1 MNKNKL
7 TQVALLAIGAT
18 FFGSFMGACVK
29 LLSDDL
35 HPIIICFYRCLM
47 GLIII
52 TPFIAKNNFQALQTD
67 NMRLQILRA
76 LINIISMICW
86 FTAIGMMHLE
96 KATAL
101 GFTTPLFTTILAVI
115 VLGEV
120 IRFHRTAALLFGFIG
135 ILIIIRPGYMP
146 FEFGTILMLIASFS
160 FSFVLIFVKKLSA
173 TDSSLTIIF
182 YHLLYMTPAFFIL
195 SLFYWQSISFNQ
207 LIIFSLMGSS
217 GLLSHWCLA
226 QAFKMSDT
234 TFVMPLQFT
243 KLIWASLIGLF
254 IFAEQPDIWTWIG
267 GVIIFISV
275 VYITYREA
283 FRKKG
288 TSKPIQVDRATIN

>member
-1 MNKNKL
+1 MKKNKFL
-7 TQVALLAIGAT
+7 TVALLAIGAT
-18 FFGSFMGACVK
+18 LFGSFMGAGVK

-52 TPFIAKNNFQALQTD
+52 TPFVARNNFKALQTD
-67 NMRLQILRA
+67 NMRLQIFRA

-86 FTAIGMMHLE
+86 FSAIGMMHFE

-101 GFTTPLFTTILAVI
+101 GFTTPLFTTVLAVLI
-115 VLGEV
+115 LGEV
-120 IRFHRTAALLFGFIG
+120 IRFHRTAALLLGFIG

-195 SLFYWQSISFNQ
+195 SFFYWENINFNQ
-207 LIIFSLMGSS
+207 LIIFILMGAS

-254 IFAEQPDIWTWIG
+254 IFSEQPDIWTWVG

-283 FRKKG
+283 FKKKG
-288 TSKPIQVDRATIN
+288 TLKPIQVDRATIN

>member
-1 MNKNKL
+1 MKKNKL
-7 TQVALLAIGAT
+7 IAVALLALGAT
-18 FFGSFMGACVK
+18 FFGSFMGAGVK

-35 HPIIICFYRCLM
+35 HPIVICFYRSLM
-47 GLIII
+47 GLILI
-52 TPFIAKNNFQALQTD
+52 TPFIIRNNFRALYTQ
-67 NMRLQILRA
+67 NMRLQIFRA
-76 LINIISMICW
+76 SINVISMICW
-86 FTAIGMMHLE
+86 FSAIGMMHFE

-101 GFTTPLFTTILAVI
+101 GFTTPLFTTLLAVI

-120 IRFHRTAALLFGFIG
+120 IRFHRTAALLLGFIG
-135 ILIIIRPGYMP
+135 IIIIIRPGYVP
-146 FEFGTILMLIASFS
+146 FEFGTVLMLIASFS

-182 YHLLYMTPAFFIL
+182 YHLLYMTPVFFIL
-195 SLFYWQSISFNQ
+195 SLFYWENINFYQ
-207 LIIFSLMGSS
+207 LIVFTLMGAS

-254 IFAEQPDIWTWIG
+254 IFAEQPDIWTWVG

-283 FRKKG
+283 FKKKG
-288 TSKPIQVDRATIN
+288 TQKPIQVDRAIIN

>member
-1 MNKNKL
+1 MDNNKSL
-7 TQVALLAIGAT
+7 YVVFLAIGAT
-18 FFGSFMGACVK
+18 FFGSFMGAGVK
-29 LLSDDL
+29 LLSNDL
-35 HPIIICFYRCLM
+35 NPIIICFYRCLM

-52 TPFIAKNNFQALQTD
+52 LPFIARNNFQVLKTA
-67 NMRLQILRA
+67 NMRLQIIRA
-76 LINIISMICW
+76 LINILSMICW
-86 FTAIGMMHLE
+86 FSAIGMMHFE

-101 GFTTPLFTTILAVI
+101 GFTTPLFTTVLAVLM
-115 VLGEV
+115 LGEV
-120 IRFHRTAALLFGFIG
+120 IRFHRTAALLLGFVG

-173 TDSSLTIIF
+173 IDSSFTIIF

-195 SLFYWQSISFNQ
+195 SIFFWESINFNQ
-207 LIIFSLMGSS
+207 LIIFVLMGAS

-226 QAFKMSDT
+226 QAFKISET

-254 IFAEQPDIWTWIG
+254 IFAEQPDIWTWVG

-275 VYITYREA
+275 IYITYREA
-283 FRKKG
+283 FKKKG
-288 TSKPIQVDRATIN
+288 TSEPIQVDRATIN

>member
-1 MNKNKL
+1 MDNNKSL
-7 TQVALLAIGAT
+7 YVVFLAIGAT
-18 FFGSFMGACVK
+18 FFGSFMGAGVK
-29 LLSDDL
+29 LLSNDL
-35 HPIIICFYRCLM
+35 NPIIICFYRCLM

-52 TPFIAKNNFQALQTD
+52 LPFIARNNFQVLKTA
-67 NMRLQILRA
+67 NMRLQIIRA
-76 LINIISMICW
+76 LINILSMICW
-86 FTAIGMMHLE
+86 FSAIGMMHFE

-101 GFTTPLFTTILAVI
+101 GFTTPLFTTVLAVLM
-115 VLGEV
+115 LGEV
-120 IRFHRTAALLFGFIG
+120 IRFHRTAALLLGFVG

-146 FEFGTILMLIASFS
+146 FEFGTILMLVASFS

-173 TDSSLTIIF
+173 IDSSFTIIF

-195 SLFYWQSISFNQ
+195 SIFFWESINFNQ
-207 LIIFSLMGSS
+207 LIIFVLMGAS

-254 IFAEQPDIWTWIG
+254 IFSEQPDIWTWIG
-267 GVIIFISV
+267 GVVIFISV
-275 VYITYREA
+275 IYITYREA
-283 FRKKG
+283 FKKKG
-288 TSKPIQVDRATIN
+288 TSEPIQVDRATIN

>member
-1 MNKNKL
+1 MKRNKFL
-7 TQVALLAIGAT
+7 TVALLAIGAT
-18 FFGSFMGACVK
+18 LFGSFMGAGVK

-52 TPFIAKNNFQALQTD
+52 TPFVARNNFKALQTD
-67 NMRLQILRA
+67 NMRLQIFRA

-86 FTAIGMMHLE
+86 FSAIGMMHFE

-101 GFTTPLFTTILAVI
+101 GFTTPLFTTVLAVLI
-115 VLGEV
+115 LGEV
-120 IRFHRTAALLFGFIG
+120 IRFHRTAALLLGFVG

-195 SLFYWQSISFNQ
+195 SFFHWESINLSQ
-207 LIIFSLMGSS
+207 LIVFILMGAS

-234 TFVMPLQFT
+234 TFVMPIQFT

-254 IFAEQPDIWTWIG
+254 IFSEQPDIWTWIG

-283 FRKKG
+283 FKKKG
-288 TSKPIQVDRATIN
+288 TLKPIQVDRATIN

>member
-1 MNKNKL
+1 MKRNKFL
-7 TQVALLAIGAT
+7 TVALLAIGAT
-18 FFGSFMGACVK
+18 LFGSFMGAGVK

-52 TPFIAKNNFQALQTD
+52 TPFVARNNFKALQTD
-67 NMRLQILRA
+67 NMRLQIFRA

-86 FTAIGMMHLE
+86 FSAIGMMHFE

-101 GFTTPLFTTILAVI
+101 GFTTPLFTTVLAVLI
-115 VLGEV
+115 LGEV
-120 IRFHRTAALLFGFIG
+120 IRFHRTAALLLGFVG
-135 ILIIIRPGYMP
+135 ILIIIRPRYMP

-195 SLFYWQSISFNQ
+195 SFFYWESINLSQ
-207 LIIFSLMGSS
+207 LIVFILMGAS

-254 IFAEQPDIWTWIG
+254 IFSEQPDIWTWIG

-283 FRKKG
+283 FKKKG
-288 TSKPIQVDRATIN
+288 TLKPIQVDRATIN

>member
-1 MNKNKL
+1 MIRNKFL
-7 TQVALLAIGAT
+7 YVTLLAISAT
-18 FFGSFMGACVK
+18 LFGSAMGAGVK

-47 GLIII
+47 GLILII
-52 TPFIAKNNFQALQTD
+52 PFVALNNFKALKSNNTK
-67 NMRLQILRA
+67 LQLIRA
-76 LINIISMICW
+76 SINIISMICW
-86 FTAIGMMHLE
+86 FSAIGIMHFE

-120 IRFHRTAALLFGFIG
+120 IRFHRTAALILGFIG
-135 ILIIIRPGYMP
+135 IIIIIRPGYVP
-146 FEFGTILMLIASFS
+146 FEYGTLLMLAASLS

-182 YHLLYMTPAFFIL
+182 YHLLYMTPVFFIL
-195 SLFYWQSISFNQ
+195 SLFYWESVSFNQ
-207 LIIFSLMGSS
+207 LIIFVFMGAS

-226 QAFKMSDT
+226 QAFKLSDT

-254 IFAEQPDIWTWIG
+254 IFAEQPDIWTWVG

-283 FRKKG
+283 FKKKG
-288 TSKPIQVDRATIN
+288 TQKPIQVDRAIIN

>member
-1 MNKNKL
+1 MKKNKL
-7 TQVALLAIGAT
+7 ISVALLAIGAT
-18 FFGSFMGACVK
+18 LFGSFMGAGVK

-35 HPIIICFYRCLM
+35 HPIMICFYRCLM

-52 TPFIAKNNFQALQTD
+52 TPFVARNNFQALQTD
-67 NMRLQILRA
+67 NMRLQIFRA

-86 FTAIGMMHLE
+86 FSAIGMMHFE

-101 GFTTPLFTTILAVI
+101 GFTTPLFTTVLAVLI
-115 VLGEV
+115 LGEV
-120 IRFHRTAALLFGFIG
+120 IRFHRTAALLLGFIG

-195 SLFYWQSISFNQ
+195 SLFYWENINLNQ
-207 LIIFSLMGSS
+207 LIIFILMGTS

-267 GVIIFISV
+267 GIVIFISV

-283 FRKKG
+283 FKKKG
-288 TSKPIQVDRATIN
+288 TKKPIQVDRAIIN

>member
-1 MNKNKL
+1 MKRNKFL
-7 TQVALLAIGAT
+7 TVALLAIGAT
-18 FFGSFMGACVK
+18 LFGSFMGAGVK

-52 TPFIAKNNFQALQTD
+52 TPFVAKNNFKALQTD
-67 NMRLQILRA
+67 NMRLQIFRA

-86 FTAIGMMHLE
+86 FSAIGMMHFE

-101 GFTTPLFTTILAVI
+101 GFTTPLFTTVLAVLI
-115 VLGEV
+115 LGEV
-120 IRFHRTAALLFGFIG
+120 IRFHRTAALLLGFVG

-195 SLFYWQSISFNQ
+195 SFFYWESINFNQ
-207 LIIFSLMGSS
+207 LIIFILMGAS

-254 IFAEQPDIWTWIG
+254 IFSEQPDIWTWVG

-283 FRKKG
+283 FKKRG
-288 TSKPIQVDRATIN
+288 TLKPIQVDRASIN

>member
-1 MNKNKL
+1 VKKNKL
-7 TQVALLAIGAT
+7 IQVALLAIGAT

-35 HPIIICFYRCLM
+35 HPVIICFYRCLM
-47 GLIII
+47 GLIIVI
-52 TPFIAKNNFQALQTD
+52 PFIAKNNFQALKTD
-67 NMRLQILRA
+67 NMQLQILRA
-76 LINIISMICW
+76 LINIVSMICW

-101 GFTTPLFTTILAVI
+101 GFTTPLFTTVLAVI

-135 ILIIIRPGYMP
+135 ILIIIRPGYLP

-195 SLFYWQSISFNQ
+195 SLFYWQTISLNQ
-207 LIIFSLMGSS
+207 LFVFTLMGGS

-267 GVIIFISV
+267 GVVIFISV

-288 TSKPIQVDRATIN
+288 TSKPIQVDSATIN

>member
-1 MNKNKL
+1 MINNKFI
-7 TQVALLAIGAT
+7 TVTLLAISAT
-18 FFGSFMGACVK
+18 LFGSFMGAGVK

-52 TPFIAKNNFQALQTD
+52 TPFVARNNFRALQTD
-67 NMRLQILRA
+67 NMRLQIFRA

-86 FTAIGMMHLE
+86 FSAIGMMHFE

-101 GFTTPLFTTILAVI
+101 GFTTPLFTTVLAVLI
-115 VLGEV
+115 LGEI
-120 IRFHRTAALLFGFIG
+120 IRFHRTAALLLGFIG
-135 ILIIIRPGYMP
+135 ILIIIRPGYVP

-182 YHLLYMTPAFFIL
+182 YHLLYMTPVFFIL
-195 SLFYWQSISFNQ
+195 SLFYWQTITLDQ
-207 LIIFSLMGSS
+207 IIIFSLMGAS

-267 GVIIFISV
+267 GIIIFISV

-283 FRKKG
+283 FKKKG

>member
-1 MNKNKL
+1 MKKNKL
-7 TQVALLAIGAT
+7 ISVALLAIGAT
-18 FFGSFMGACVK
+18 LFGSFMGAGVK

-52 TPFIAKNNFQALQTD
+52 TPFVAKNNFQALQTD
-67 NMRLQILRA
+67 NMRLQIFRA

-86 FTAIGMMHLE
+86 FSAIGMMHFE

-101 GFTTPLFTTILAVI
+101 GFTTPLFTTVLAVLI
-115 VLGEV
+115 LGEV
-120 IRFHRTAALLFGFIG
+120 IRFHRTAALLLGFIG

-146 FEFGTILMLIASFS
+146 FEFGTILMLVASLS

-195 SLFYWQSISFNQ
+195 SFFYWENVNLNQ
-207 LIIFSLMGSS
+207 LIIFSLMGAS

-254 IFAEQPDIWTWIG
+254 IFAEQPDIWTWVG

-283 FRKKG
+283 FKKKG

>member
-35 HPIIICFYRCLM
+35 HPVIICFYRCLM

-52 TPFIAKNNFQALQTD
+52 TPFIIKNNFQALQTD

-101 GFTTPLFTTILAVI
+101 GFTTPLFTTVLAVI

-120 IRFHRTAALLFGFIG
+120 IRFHRAAALLLGFIG
-135 ILIIIRPGYMP
+135 ILIIIRPGYVP
-146 FEFGTILMLIASFS
+146 FEFGTALMLIASFS

-195 SLFYWQSISFNQ
+195 SLFYWQSINYNQ
-207 LIIFSLMGSS
+207 LVIFSLMGAS

-254 IFAEQPDIWTWIG
+254 IFAEQPDIWTWVG
-267 GVIIFISV
+267 GIIIFISV

>member
-1 MNKNKL
+1 VINNKFI
-7 TQVALLAIGAT
+7 TVTLLAISAT
-18 FFGSFMGACVK
+18 LFGSFMGAGVK

-52 TPFIAKNNFQALQTD
+52 TPFVVRNNFRALQTD
-67 NMRLQILRA
+67 NMRLQIFRA

-86 FTAIGMMHLE
+86 FSAIGMMHFE

-101 GFTTPLFTTILAVI
+101 GFTTPLFTTVLAVLI
-115 VLGEV
+115 LGEV
-120 IRFHRTAALLFGFIG
+120 IRFHRTAALLLGFIG
-135 ILIIIRPGYMP
+135 ILIIIRPGYVP

-182 YHLLYMTPAFFIL
+182 YHLLYMTPVFFIL
-195 SLFYWQSISFNQ
+195 SLFYWQTITLDQ
-207 LIIFSLMGSS
+207 IIIFSLMGAS

-267 GVIIFISV
+267 GIIIFISV

-283 FRKKG
+283 FKKKG
-288 TSKPIQVDRATIN
+288 TTKPIQVDRAIIN

>member
-1 MNKNKL
+1 VIKNKL
-7 TQVALLAIGAT
+7 LTVALLAIGAT
-18 FFGSFMGACVK
+18 FFGSFMGAGVK
-29 LLSDDL
+29 LLSEDL

-52 TPFIAKNNFQALQTD
+52 TPFVARNNFQALKTN
-67 NMRLQILRA
+67 NMRLQIFRA

-86 FTAIGMMHLE
+86 FSAIGMMHFE

-101 GFTTPLFTTILAVI
+101 GFTTPLFTTILAVL

-120 IRFHRTAALLFGFIG
+120 IRFHRTAALLLGFIG
-135 ILIIIRPGYMP
+135 ILIIIRPGYVP

-173 TDSSLTIIF
+173 SDTSLTIIF
-182 YHLLYMTPAFFIL
+182 YHLLYMTPVFFVL
-195 SLFYWQSISFNQ
+195 SLFYWQTVTLDQ
-207 LIIFSLMGSS
+207 VIIFSMMGAS

-226 QAFKMSDT
+226 QAFKLSDT

-254 IFAEQPDIWTWIG
+254 IFAEQPDIWTWVG
-267 GVIIFISV
+267 GIIIFISV

-283 FRKKG
+283 FKKKG
-288 TSKPIQVDRATIN
+288 TAKPIQVDRAIIN

>member
-1 MNKNKL
+1 MINNKFI
-7 TQVALLAIGAT
+7 TVTLLAISAT
-18 FFGSFMGACVK
+18 LFGSFMGAGVK

-52 TPFIAKNNFQALQTD
+52 TPFVARNNFRALQTD
-67 NMRLQILRA
+67 NMRLQIFRA

-86 FTAIGMMHLE
+86 FSAIGMMHFE

-101 GFTTPLFTTILAVI
+101 GFTTPLFTTVLAVLI
-115 VLGEV
+115 LGEV
-120 IRFHRTAALLFGFIG
+120 IRFHRTAALLLGFIG
-135 ILIIIRPGYMP
+135 ILIIIRPGYVP

-182 YHLLYMTPAFFIL
+182 YHLLYMTPVFFIL
-195 SLFYWQSISFNQ
+195 SLFYWQTITLDQ
-207 LIIFSLMGSS
+207 IIIFSLMGAS

-243 KLIWASLIGLF
+243 NLIWASLIGLF
-254 IFAEQPDIWTWIG
+254 IFSEQPDIWTWIG
-267 GVIIFISV
+267 GIIIFISV

-283 FRKKG
+283 FKKKG
-288 TSKPIQVDRATIN
+288 TTKPIQVDRAIIN

>member
-1 MNKNKL
+1 MKNNKL
-7 TQVALLAIGAT
+7 ITVALLAIGAT
-18 FFGSFMGACVK
+18 LFGSFMGAGVK

-52 TPFIAKNNFQALQTD
+52 TPFVARNKFKALQTD
-67 NMRLQILRA
+67 NMRLQIFRA

-86 FTAIGMMHLE
+86 FSAIGMMHFE

-101 GFTTPLFTTILAVI
+101 GFTTPLFTTVLAVL

-120 IRFHRTAALLFGFIG
+120 IRFHRTAALLLGFIG
-135 ILIIIRPGYMP
+135 ILIIIRPGYLP

-195 SLFYWQSISFNQ
+195 SLFYWQSINYNQ
-207 LIIFSLMGSS
+207 LVIFSLMGAS

-254 IFAEQPDIWTWIG
+254 MFAEQPDIWTWVG
-267 GVIIFISV
+267 GIIIFISV

-288 TSKPIQVDRATIN
+288 TTKPIQVDRATIN

>member
-1 MNKNKL
+1 MKKNKL
-7 TQVALLAIGAT
+7 ITIALLAIGAT
-18 FFGSFMGACVK
+18 LFGSFMGAGVK
-29 LLSDDL
+29 LLSNEL

-52 TPFIAKNNFQALQTD
+52 TPFVARNNFKALQTD
-67 NMRLQILRA
+67 NMRLQIFRA

-86 FTAIGMMHLE
+86 FSAIGMMHFE

-101 GFTTPLFTTILAVI
+101 GFTTPLFTTVLAVLI
-115 VLGEV
+115 LGEV
-120 IRFHRTAALLFGFIG
+120 IRFHRTAALLLGFIG

-182 YHLLYMTPAFFIL
+182 YHLIYMTPVFFIL
-195 SLFYWQSISFNQ
+195 SLFYWENINLNQ
-207 LIIFSLMGSS
+207 LIIFTLMGAS

-267 GVIIFISV
+267 GIIIFISV

>member
-1 MNKNKL
+1 MKNNKFI
-7 TQVALLAIGAT
+7 TVALLAIGAT
-18 FFGSFMGACVK
+18 LFGSFMGAGVK

-52 TPFIAKNNFQALQTD
+52 TPFVARNNFKALQTD
-67 NMRLQILRA
+67 NMRLQIFRA

-86 FTAIGMMHLE
+86 FSAIGMMHFE

-101 GFTTPLFTTILAVI
+101 GFTTPLFTTVLAVLI
-115 VLGEV
+115 LGEV
-120 IRFHRTAALLFGFIG
+120 IRFHRTAALLLGFIG

-195 SLFYWQSISFNQ
+195 SFFYWENINFNQ
-207 LIIFSLMGSS
+207 LIIFILMGAA

-254 IFAEQPDIWTWIG
+254 IFSEQPDIWTWVG

-283 FRKKG
+283 FKKKG
-288 TSKPIQVDRATIN
+288 TVQPIQVDRATLN

>member
-1 MNKNKL
+1 MKKNKL
-7 TQVALLAIGAT
+7 ISVALLAIGAT
-18 FFGSFMGACVK
+18 LFGSFMGAGVK

-35 HPIIICFYRCLM
+35 HPIMICFYRCLM

-52 TPFIAKNNFQALQTD
+52 TPFVARNNFQALQTD
-67 NMRLQILRA
+67 NMRLQIFRA

-86 FTAIGMMHLE
+86 FSAIGMMHFE

-101 GFTTPLFTTILAVI
+101 GFTTPLFTTVLAVF

-120 IRFHRTAALLFGFIG
+120 IRFHRTAALLLGFVG

-195 SLFYWQSISFNQ
+195 SLFYWENINLNQ
-207 LIIFSLMGSS
+207 LIIFILMGTS

-267 GVIIFISV
+267 GIVIFISV

-283 FRKKG
+283 FKKKG
-288 TSKPIQVDRATIN
+288 TKKPIQVDRAIIN

>member
-7 TQVALLAIGAT
+7 TQVAILAIGAT

-35 HPIIICFYRCLM
+35 HPVIICFYRCLM

-52 TPFIAKNNFQALQTD
+52 TPFIIKNNFQALQTD

-120 IRFHRTAALLFGFIG
+120 IRFHRTAALLLGFIG

-195 SLFYWQSISFNQ
+195 SLFYWQSISLDQ

-288 TSKPIQVDRATIN
+288 TLKPIQVDRATIN

>member
-1 MNKNKL
+1 MIKNKL
-7 TQVALLAIGAT
+7 LTVALLAIGAT
-18 FFGSFMGACVK
+18 FFGSFMGAGVK
-29 LLSDDL
+29 LLSEDL

-52 TPFIAKNNFQALQTD
+52 TPFVARNNFQALKTN
-67 NMRLQILRA
+67 NMRLQIFRA

-86 FTAIGMMHLE
+86 FSAIGMMHFE

-101 GFTTPLFTTILAVI
+101 GFTTPLFTTILAVL

-120 IRFHRTAALLFGFIG
+120 IRFHRTAALLLGFIG
-135 ILIIIRPGYMP
+135 ILIIIRPGYVP

-173 TDSSLTIIF
+173 SDTSLTIIF
-182 YHLLYMTPAFFIL
+182 YHLLYMTPVFFVL
-195 SLFYWQSISFNQ
+195 SLFYWQTVTLDQ
-207 LIIFSLMGSS
+207 VIIFSMMGAS

-226 QAFKMSDT
+226 QAFKLSDT

-254 IFAEQPDIWTWIG
+254 VFAEQPDIWTWVG
-267 GVIIFISV
+267 GIIIFISV

-283 FRKKG
+283 FKKKG
-288 TSKPIQVDRATIN
+288 TAEPIQVDRATLN

>member
-35 HPIIICFYRCLM
+35 HPVIICFYRCLM

-52 TPFIAKNNFQALQTD
+52 TPFIIKNNFQALQTD

-101 GFTTPLFTTILAVI
+101 GFTTPLFTTVLAVI
-115 VLGEV
+115 VLGEI
-120 IRFHRTAALLFGFIG
+120 IRFHRTAALLLGFIG
-135 ILIIIRPGYMP
+135 ILIIIRPGYVP
-146 FEFGTILMLIASFS
+146 FEFGTVLMLIASFS

-195 SLFYWQSISFNQ
+195 SLFYWQSINYNQ
-207 LIIFSLMGSS
+207 LIIFSLMGAS

-254 IFAEQPDIWTWIG
+254 IFAEQPDIWTWVG
-267 GVIIFISV
+267 GIIIFISV

>member
-1 MNKNKL
+1 MIRNKFL
-7 TQVALLAIGAT
+7 YVTLLAISAT
-18 FFGSFMGACVK
+18 LFGSSMGAGVK

-47 GLIII
+47 GLILII
-52 TPFIAKNNFQALQTD
+52 PFVALNNFKALKSNNTK
-67 NMRLQILRA
+67 LQLIRA
-76 LINIISMICW
+76 SINIISMICW
-86 FTAIGMMHLE
+86 FSAIGIMHFE

-120 IRFHRTAALLFGFIG
+120 IRFHRTAALILGFIG
-135 ILIIIRPGYMP
+135 IIIIIRPGYVP
-146 FEFGTILMLIASFS
+146 FEYGTLLMLAASLS

-182 YHLLYMTPAFFIL
+182 YHLLYMTPVFFIL
-195 SLFYWQSISFNQ
+195 SLFYWESISFNQ
-207 LIIFSLMGSS
+207 LIIFVFMGAS

-226 QAFKMSDT
+226 QAFKLSDT

-254 IFAEQPDIWTWIG
+254 IFAEQPDVWTWVG

-283 FRKKG
+283 FKKKG
-288 TSKPIQVDRATIN
+288 TQKPIQVDRAIIN

>member
-1 MNKNKL
+1 VNKNKL
-7 TQVALLAIGAT
+7 TQVAILAIGAT

-195 SLFYWQSISFNQ
+195 SFFYWENINFNQ
-207 LIIFSLMGSS
+207 LIIFILMGAS

-254 IFAEQPDIWTWIG
+254 IFSEQPDIWTWVG

-283 FRKKG
+283 FKKKG
-288 TSKPIQVDRATIN
+288 TLKPIQVDRATIN

>member
-1 MNKNKL
+1 MKQNNL
-7 TQVALLAIGAT
+7 IVVALLAIGAT
-18 FFGSFMGACVK
+18 FFGSFMGAGVK
-29 LLSDDL
+29 FLSDDL
-35 HPIIICFYRCLM
+35 HPIIICFYRSLM
-47 GLIII
+47 GLILI
-52 TPFIAKNNFQALQTD
+52 TPFVVRNNFRALQTK
-67 NMRLQILRA
+67 NMRLQIFRA
-76 LINIISMICW
+76 SINVISMICW
-86 FTAIGMMHLE
+86 FSAIGMMHFE

-101 GFTTPLFTTILAVI
+101 GFTTPLFTTVLAVI

-120 IRFHRTAALLFGFIG
+120 IRFHRTAALLLGFIG
-135 ILIIIRPGYMP
+135 IIIIIRPGYVP
-146 FEFGTILMLIASFS
+146 FEFGTILMLVASFS

-173 TDSSLTIIF
+173 TDSSITIIF
-182 YHLLYMTPAFFIL
+182 YHLLYMTPVFFIL
-195 SLFYWQSISFNQ
+195 SLFYWENINLNQ
-207 LIIFSLMGSS
+207 LIIFTLMGAA

-254 IFAEQPDIWTWIG
+254 LFAEQPDIWTWVG

-283 FRKKG
+283 FKKKG
-288 TSKPIQVDRATIN
+288 TKKPIQVDRAIIN

>member
-1 MNKNKL
+1 MKRNKFL
-7 TQVALLAIGAT
+7 IVALLAIGAT
-18 FFGSFMGACVK
+18 LFGSFMGAGVK

-52 TPFIAKNNFQALQTD
+52 TPFVARNNFKALQTD
-67 NMRLQILRA
+67 NMRLQIFRA

-86 FTAIGMMHLE
+86 FSAIGMMHFE

-101 GFTTPLFTTILAVI
+101 GFTTPLFTTVLAVLI
-115 VLGEV
+115 LGEV
-120 IRFHRTAALLFGFIG
+120 IRFHRTAALLLGFVG

-195 SLFYWQSISFNQ
+195 SFFYWESINFNQ
-207 LIIFSLMGSS
+207 LIIFILMGAS

-254 IFAEQPDIWTWIG
+254 IFSEKKIPKWP
-267 GVIIFISV
+267 IFKTAV
-275 VYITYREA
+275 FQNRQ
-283 FRKKG
+283 F
-288 TSKPIQVDRATIN
+288 SKFFCENFMDWSFG

>member
-1 MNKNKL
+1 MKQNNL
-7 TQVALLAIGAT
+7 IVVALLAIGAT
-18 FFGSFMGACVK
+18 FFGSFMGAGVK
-29 LLSDDL
+29 FLSDDL
-35 HPIIICFYRCLM
+35 HPIIICFYRSLM
-47 GLIII
+47 GLILI
-52 TPFIAKNNFQALQTD
+52 TPFVVRNNFRALQTK
-67 NMRLQILRA
+67 NMRLQIFRA
-76 LINIISMICW
+76 SINVISMICW
-86 FTAIGMMHLE
+86 FSAIGMMHFE

-101 GFTTPLFTTILAVI
+101 GFTTPLFTTVLAVI

-120 IRFHRTAALLFGFIG
+120 IRFHRTAALLLGFIG
-135 ILIIIRPGYMP
+135 IIIIIRPGYVP
-146 FEFGTILMLIASFS
+146 FEFGTILMLVASFS

-173 TDSSLTIIF
+173 TDSSITIIF
-182 YHLLYMTPAFFIL
+182 YHLLYMTPVFFIL
-195 SLFYWQSISFNQ
+195 SLFYWENINLNQ
-207 LIIFSLMGSS
+207 LIIFTLMGAS

-254 IFAEQPDIWTWIG
+254 LFAEQPDIWTWVG

-283 FRKKG
+283 FKKKG
-288 TSKPIQVDRATIN
+288 TQKTIQVDRAIIN

>member
-1 MNKNKL
+1 MKKNKL
-7 TQVALLAIGAT
+7 ITVALLAIGAT
-18 FFGSFMGACVK
+18 LFGSFMGAGVK
-29 LLSDDL
+29 LLSNDL

-52 TPFIAKNNFQALQTD
+52 TPFVARNNFKALQTD
-67 NMRLQILRA
+67 NMRLQIFRA

-86 FTAIGMMHLE
+86 FSAIGMMHFE

-101 GFTTPLFTTILAVI
+101 GFTTPLFTTVLAVLI
-115 VLGEV
+115 LGEV
-120 IRFHRTAALLFGFIG
+120 IRFHRTAALLLGFIG
-135 ILIIIRPGYMP
+135 ILIIIRPGYLP

-195 SLFYWQSISFNQ
+195 SLFYWQSINFNQ
-207 LIIFSLMGSS
+207 LVIFSLMGSS

-254 IFAEQPDIWTWIG
+254 IFAEQPDIWTWVG
-267 GVIIFISV
+267 GIIIFISV

>member
-7 TQVALLAIGAT
+7 TQVALLAISAT

-101 GFTTPLFTTILAVI
+101 GFTTPLFTTIRAVI

-195 SLFYWQSISFNQ
+195 SLFYWQSISLNQ